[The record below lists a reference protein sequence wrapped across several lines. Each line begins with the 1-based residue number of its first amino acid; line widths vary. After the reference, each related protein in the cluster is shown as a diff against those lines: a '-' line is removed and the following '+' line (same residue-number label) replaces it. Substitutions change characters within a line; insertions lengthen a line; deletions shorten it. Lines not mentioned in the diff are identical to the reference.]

1 MKVKVEIE
9 TLEIF
14 NHTTYNQDDLIV
26 QEIIDK
32 AYDETI
38 KNEVK
43 KRALERD
50 LFDEL
55 PTERQRMI
63 IEEYAE
69 EFGYIK
75 KQDND

>member
-1 MKVKVEIE
+1 MKVKIEIE
-9 TLEIF
+9 TLDIF

-55 PTERQRMI
+55 PTDRQRMI

-69 EFGYIK
+69 EFGYTK
-75 KQDND
+75 KENND

>member
-32 AYDETI
+32 AYDKTI

-63 IEEYAE
+63 IEEYAD

>member
-1 MKVKVEIE
+1 MKVKVEID
-9 TLEIF
+9 TLDIF

-63 IEEYAE
+63 IEEYAD
-69 EFGYIK
+69 EFGYTK
-75 KQDND
+75 KEE

>member
-43 KRALERD
+43 KRALEHD

-75 KQDND
+75 KGE

>member
-69 EFGYIK
+69 EFGYTK